1 MVGIVIVSHSKALA
15 ESLKDLA
22 NQVSKN
28 KVSIAAAGGIDDESD
43 PVGTDAMKILTAIQ
57 DVYSE
62 DGIIIFM
69 DLGSAI
75 LSTETALDFIEDSW
89 KEHIHLSSAP
99 LVEGVIAAT
108 VQAAAG
114 ISLKD
119 ILGEAENALLPKQ
132 SQLGNKPNNST
143 DILQE
148 SNTDLINVISETYK
162 LRNSLGLH
170 ARPAARIVTTCALF
184 DAEAR
189 IRNVTK
195 SGVFVNAKSMNS
207 LITLNAVQGNEV
219 EIETSGPESMQLQSK
234 LGKMFNTN
242 FGESTA
248 PLVRKSLPR
257 LEEQA
262 TARSKGFIEGISVAP
277 GFAVGPVK
285 HYEHTLPT
293 IKKESISD
301 IETEIGKLHTAIQE
315 AKAEVVVIIEGGTST
330 ISAEDAAIFEA
341 QILLIQDPE
350 LLSKVEK
357 RIKEECIAAAFAW
370 RVTLDEFIEIYEAAT
385 SGSQLSTRVADLV
398 DVGLRVLEKLTGE
411 TYNTLEVNEPVI
423 LITEEL
429 NPSDVASID
438 TQKILA
444 ICTTKG
450 SENSHSAILARSLG
464 IPSVFGMGK
473 LIRKIP
479 EGNVVA
485 VDGELGM
492 LYTRPESTFLSEME
506 KKRADWLE
514 IKVNASRERLEPA
527 KTEDGTLLDVM
538 ANVGS
543 LADVYQ
549 AIEQGAEGIGL
560 FRTEFVFMTSGNY
573 PSEDDQFAMY
583 SRAAALLDGKP
594 LVIRTIDIGGD
605 KPVPYL
611 NIEKED
617 NPFLG
622 WRGIRYSLDQAELF
636 KTQLRAIL
644 RASTHGNV
652 SVMFP
657 MLSTIDELKRTNS
670 LLDSCKQELSSKNIP
685 YNANIKSGIMI
696 EVPAAVTMLDSLLEH
711 TDFISIGTN
720 DLTQYIMAA
729 DRTNSRVAELSSH
742 YQPAVIHTIA
752 DIVQKAKKAGKNV
765 SMCGEMARDTRLTS
779 VLAGFGLR
787 SFSMSSNGIPEFK
800 WRARKLNLHHS
811 KGLSESVLGMKD
823 VKEIKSILQKSV
835 L

>member
-1 MVGIVIVSHSKALA
+1 MVGIVIVSHSEALA
-15 ESLKDLA
+15 ESLKALA

-28 KVSIAAAGGIDDESD
+28 KVSIATAGGIDDESD

-57 DVYSE
+57 EVYSE
-62 DGIIIFM
+62 DGVIIFM

-75 LSTETALDFIEDSW
+75 LSTDTALDFVDDSW
-89 KEHIHLSSAP
+89 KQHIHLSSAP

-114 ISLKD
+114 IPLND
-119 ILGEAENALLPKQ
+119 ILSEAEHALQPKQ
-132 SQLGNKPNNST
+132 SQLGKATQKNS
-143 DILQE
+143 DVILE
-148 SNTDLINVISETYK
+148 SKADQINVITETYK
-162 LRNSLGLH
+162 LRNTLGLH
-170 ARPAARIVTTCALF
+170 ARPAARIVTTCAVF

-195 SGVFVNAKSMNS
+195 SGIFVNAKSMNS

-219 EIETSGPESMQLQSK
+219 EIQTSGAESMQLQSK

-262 TARSKGFIEGISVAP
+262 AARSKGYIEGISVAP
-277 GFAVGPVK
+277 GYAVGPVK
-285 HYEHTLPT
+285 HYEHTLPS
-293 IKKESISD
+293 IIKESISD
-301 IETEIGKLHTAIQE
+301 VEAEIKKLKLAIEK
-315 AKAEVVVIIEGGTST
+315 AKAEVIDIIEEGTST
-330 ISAEDAAIFEA
+330 IAPEDAAIFEA

-357 RIKEECIAAAFAW
+357 RIKEERIAAPYAW
-370 RVTLDEFIEIYEAAT
+370 RVTLDEFIAIYEAAT
-385 SGSQLSTRVADLV
+385 SGSQLSTRVADLI

-411 TYNTLEVNEPVI
+411 SYNTLEVNEPVI

-473 LIRKIP
+473 LIREIP

-527 KTEDGTLLDVM
+527 KTEDGIQLDVM

-657 MLSTIDELKRTNS
+657 MLSTLDELNRAN
-670 LLDSCKQELSSKNIP
+670 LLLHTCKKELSSNNIP
-685 YNANIKSGIMI
+685 FDVNIKSGIMV
-696 EVPAAVTMLDSLLEH
+696 EVPAAVTMLNNLLEH

-752 DIVQKAKKAGKNV
+752 DIVQKAQKAGKHV
-765 SMCGEMARDTRLTS
+765 SMCGEMARDTRLTAL
-779 VLAGFGLR
+779 LAGLGLR

-800 WRARKLNLHHS
+800 WRARKLNLQHS
-811 KGLSESVLGMKD
+811 SGLSETILGMKD
-823 VKEIKSILQKSV
+823 VKEVKSTLQQSIL
-835 L
+835 